1 MQSNVQSKCETL
13 IISFDPMVK
22 SNISSSSKKQKR
34 KVFEGFAYIQAG
46 MNNTIV
52 TITNPQGDV
61 ICWASSGV
69 VGFKGSRKS
78 TPFAARAAAAAAAKQ
93 SMTQG
98 MQQVKVLVKGP
109 GLGRETAI
117 RGLQDAGLRVML
129 IRDITPL
136 PHNGCRPPSKR
147 RI

>member
-1 MQSNVQSKCETL
+1 
-13 IISFDPMVK
+13 MVK
-22 SNISSSSKKQKR
+22 SNTSSKKQKR
-34 KVFEGFAYIQAG
+34 KVFDGYVYIQAG

-52 TITNPQGDV
+52 TITNPQGNV
-61 ICWASSGV
+61 LCWASAGV

-78 TPFAARAAAAAAAKQ
+78 TPFAAKATATAAAKQ
-93 SMTQG
+93 SMMQG
-98 MQQVKVLVKGP
+98 MQNVTVFVKGP

-117 RGLQDAGLRVML
+117 RGLQEAGLRVTL

>member
-1 MQSNVQSKCETL
+1 VRHSPPL
-13 IISFDPMVK
+13 FDFMVK
-22 SNISSSSKKQKR
+22 PNTSTSSKKQKR
-34 KVFEGFAYIQAG
+34 KVFEGFAFIQASL
-46 MNNTIV
+46 NNTII
-52 TITNPQGDV
+52 TITNPKGDV
-61 ICWASSGV
+61 ISWASAGV
-69 VGFKGSRKS
+69 VGFKGSRKAS
-78 TPFAARAAAAAAAKQ
+78 PFAARAAATAVAKQ

-117 RGLQDAGLRVML
+117 RGLQEAGLRVML

>member
-1 MQSNVQSKCETL
+1 
-13 IISFDPMVK
+13 MVK
-22 SNISSSSKKQKR
+22 PNTSTSSKKQKR
-34 KVFEGFAYIQAG
+34 KVFEGFAFIQASL
-46 MNNTIV
+46 NNTII
-52 TITNPQGDV
+52 TITNPKGDV
-61 ICWASSGV
+61 ISWASAGV
-69 VGFKGSRKS
+69 VGFKGSRKAS
-78 TPFAARAAAAAAAKQ
+78 PFAARAAATAVAKQ

-98 MQQVKVLVKGP
+98 MHQVKVLVKGP

-117 RGLQDAGLRVML
+117 RGLQEAGLRVML

>member
-1 MQSNVQSKCETL
+1 MPHRAGEIF
-13 IISFDPMVK
+13 IISFDSMIK
-22 SNISSSSKKQKR
+22 SNTSTSSKKQKR
-34 KVFEGFAYIQAG
+34 KVFEGFAFIQASL
-46 MNNTIV
+46 NNTII
-52 TITNPQGDV
+52 TITNPKGDV
-61 ICWASSGV
+61 ISWASAGV
-69 VGFKGSRKS
+69 VGFKGSRKAS
-78 TPFAARAAAAAAAKQ
+78 PFAARAAATAVAKQ

-117 RGLQDAGLRVML
+117 RGLQEAGLRVML
-129 IRDITPL
+129 IRDVTPL

>member
-1 MQSNVQSKCETL
+1 MKKVLT
-13 IISFDPMVK
+13 ISFDTMAK
-22 SNISSSSKKQKR
+22 SNSSTTSKKQKR
-34 KVFEGFAYIQAG
+34 KVSEGFAYIQAG

-61 ICWASSGV
+61 LCWASAGV
-69 VGFKGSRKS
+69 VGFKGSRKA
-78 TPFAARAAAAAAAKQ
+78 TPFAAKATAAAAAKQ
-93 SMTQG
+93 SMMQG
-98 MQQVKVLVKGP
+98 MDRVKVLVKGP

-117 RGLQDAGLRVML
+117 RGLQDAGLKVIL

-136 PHNGCRPPSKR
+136 PHNGCRPPAKR

>member
-1 MQSNVQSKCETL
+1 
-13 IISFDPMVK
+13 MVK
-22 SNISSSSKKQKR
+22 SNTSTSSKKQKR
-34 KVFEGFAYIQAG
+34 KVFEGFAFIQASL
-46 MNNTIV
+46 NNTII
-52 TITNPQGDV
+52 TITNPKGDV
-61 ICWASSGV
+61 ISWASAGV
-69 VGFKGSRKS
+69 VGFKGSRKAS
-78 TPFAARAAAAAAAKQ
+78 PFAARAAATAVAKQ

-117 RGLQDAGLRVML
+117 RGLQEAGLRVML

>member
-1 MQSNVQSKCETL
+1 MPYWAGEIF
-13 IISFDPMVK
+13 IISFDSMVK
-22 SNISSSSKKQKR
+22 ANTSTSSKKQKR
-34 KVFEGFAYIQAG
+34 KVFEGFAFIQASL
-46 MNNTIV
+46 NNTII
-52 TITNPQGDV
+52 TITNPKGDV
-61 ICWASSGV
+61 ISWASAGV
-69 VGFKGSRKS
+69 VGFKGSRKAS
-78 TPFAARAAAAAAAKQ
+78 PFAARAAATAVAKQ

-117 RGLQDAGLRVML
+117 RGLQEAGLRVML
-129 IRDITPL
+129 IRDVTPL

>member
-1 MQSNVQSKCETL
+1 
-13 IISFDPMVK
+13 MVK
-22 SNISSSSKKQKR
+22 SNTSTSSKKQKR
-34 KVFEGFAYIQAG
+34 KVFEGFAFIQASL
-46 MNNTIV
+46 NNTII
-52 TITNPQGDV
+52 TITNPKGDV
-61 ICWASSGV
+61 ISWASAGV
-69 VGFKGSRKS
+69 VGFKGSRKAS
-78 TPFAARAAAAAAAKQ
+78 PFAARAAATAVAKQ

-117 RGLQDAGLRVML
+117 RGLQEAGLRVML
-129 IRDITPL
+129 IRDVTPL

>member
-1 MQSNVQSKCETL
+1 M
-13 IISFDPMVK
+13 IS
-22 SNISSSSKKQKR
+22 
-34 KVFEGFAYIQAG
+34 
-46 MNNTIV
+46 
-52 TITNPQGDV
+52 
-61 ICWASSGV
+61 WASAGV
-69 VGFKGSRKS
+69 VGFKGSRKAS
-78 TPFAARAAAAAAAKQ
+78 PFAARAAATAVAKQ

-117 RGLQDAGLRVML
+117 RGLQEAGLRVML